1 MARRVCDLSSTELLL
16 TALLVLLFGVC
27 VGLSVV
33 TWLAL
38 DNRAAAG
45 EGDESGSEFTGRL
58 VISNGSIFTEELLNK
73 NSAKFKALA
82 YDTEQKIDDAYSRT
96 SLKEQFRSSKV
107 IEFSEG
113 SVVVFFDLV
122 FRGAPDLQTVQEQ
135 LVDGLQQA
143 DGADDGLLIDLDSVQ
158 ISDKPT
164 TTQRPS
170 TAEAVTPIRCPDGQ
184 TACSDGSACFSQWD
198 LCDGAQDC
206 ADGTDES
213 QTVCATECDGQF
225 LLLGPTGSFHSKNF
239 PEAYD
244 SPTACRW
251 IIRMTEGLAIKIVFH
266 TFHTEHGIDVLKLF
280 EGTGPMKTLKYSL
293 SGTSPGEAWLLSHEA
308 TIEFNADNSNSLQG
322 FSASYTAEDFSH
334 LSNEEKINCSFE
346 ENFCLWRQEFYDDG
360 DWLRAQG
367 AVPPYNTGPSFDH
380 TIGNESGTYIVTP
393 MTPGS
398 WQKSFRIYS
407 LPLTPTKESVCLQ
420 FWYHMFGVEVWRLT
434 VTAQKGSSITDLFQK
449 EGNYGDSWNYAQ
461 ATLNIDAEAV
471 VVFEV
476 KKRDGFRNDIA
487 LDDISI
493 VSGSCGVAPPEPTPV
508 PTPTTPPYIPQ
519 DCGGPFDLYES
530 NSTFSSPNYPNGYGH
545 KASCMWTLHA
555 KEGQNIQLHFQDFAL
570 QMAYD
575 VLEIRDGV
583 TANSELIGVLTGDR
597 SFPDLFSTSSQ
608 MTVRLYTD
616 VSGNDRGFL
625 ANFSTGFN
633 LGQPDPCPS
642 GQFQCG
648 TGMCVSSSGVCDG
661 AEDCADGSDEAD
673 CVHIIK
679 DNITADERLRLQV
692 QNHLYTVCAQDWSS
706 QLSHFF
712 CRYLGYRSGDAWFP
726 SAVDA
731 DAPFTTVS
739 VNSNGS
745 LDLKPSDTCHSEKI
759 VSLHCNNQPCG
770 ARKVPLK
777 RETEEETGGKQEG
790 RIVGGQDAQKGA
802 WPWIV
807 SLRWLG
813 GYVCG
818 ATLIDREWL
827 ITAAHCV
834 HGKNVHLSNWAAVL
848 GLHSQFGSDDSNKQ
862 VHAIDQVIMHKH
874 YNRRT
879 KESDFA
885 LMHLQT
891 PANFTDY
898 IQPICLPDPGAPVE
912 EGRKCF
918 IAGWGFLAEDGPVAD
933 VLQEAVVPILSNKQC
948 QEWLPEY
955 SFSERMLCA
964 GYADGGVDTCQGDSG
979 GPLMCE
985 EAGGWV
991 LVGVTSFGIGCAR
1004 PQRPGAYARVSQF
1017 VQWTAEKRR
1026 LYSNW
1031 RGL

>member
-73 NSAKFKALA
+73 DSAKFKALA

-96 SLKEQFRSSKV
+96 SLKEQFRSSNV

-184 TACSDGSACFSQWD
+184 TACSDGSACFSQSD

-266 TFHTEHGIDVLKLF
+266 TFHTEDGIDVLKLF

-461 ATLNIDAEAV
+461 ATLNMDSEAV

-545 KASCMWTLHA
+545 EASCMWTLHA

-583 TANSELIGVLTGDR
+583 TPYSELIGVLTGDR

-679 DNITADERLRLQV
+679 DNITASERLRLQV

-745 LDLKPSDTCHSEKI
+745 LDLKPSDTCLSEKI

-777 RETEEETGGKQEG
+777 RETEVETGGKQEG

-827 ITAAHCV
+827 ITAAQCV
-834 HGKNVHLSNWAAVL
+834 HGKNVHLSNWAAEL
-848 GLHSQFGSDDSNKQ
+848 GVHSQMGPDDSNIQ

-874 YNRRT
+874 YNGRT

-891 PANFTDY
+891 PANFTASHRMFL
-898 IQPICLPDPGAPVE
+898 QPP
-912 EGRKCF
+912 
-918 IAGWGFLAEDGPVAD
+918 
-933 VLQEAVVPILSNKQC
+933 
-948 QEWLPEY
+948 
-955 SFSERMLCA
+955 
-964 GYADGGVDTCQGDSG
+964 TCS
-979 GPLMCE
+979 
-985 EAGGWV
+985 
-991 LVGVTSFGIGCAR
+991 
-1004 PQRPGAYARVSQF
+1004 
-1017 VQWTAEKRR
+1017 
-1026 LYSNW
+1026 
-1031 RGL
+1031 